1 VSVGEGTSTMAKVEP
16 YTPREEG
23 VLSLASMDPDF
34 NKDGV
39 VDETEKAVYEKML
52 KADADGDGH
61 LTRAEVYAVIATGI
75 MELREAQKGGI
86 QIAAL
91 NPDSDGDGKVE
102 AWEKEVFE
110 RIKEADADQSGAISV
125 KELFGVIKGAAA
137 SDRAKRLFR
146 RLFIAAVLV
155 IFILIG
161 AMLGTGIVAGEAV
174 KESKVPS
181 CSDPDSASCNPDGLV
196 RVGTVES
203 FVASIFDLPSAP
215 TESLAYMKSLTTYV
229 DLTAAPTVGGAVE
242 ATFAIASAY
251 KRSDTRVF
259 LETASGHT
267 IDIDADAQTASIT
280 MNGVTY
286 PMSDTLPEMAGRRL
300 QTTAHAPMPATLT
313 GKQLAEHHLD
323 RRRRQLNFG
332 GALMTSGSFTMM
344 AASGGD
350 DRRRQLNFGGAL
362 MTSGSFTMMAAGD
375 GD

>member
-1 VSVGEGTSTMAKVEP
+1 VEP
-16 YTPREEG
+16 HTPEEG

-39 VDETEKAVYEKML
+39 VDEMEKAVYEKML

-61 LTRAEVYAVIATGI
+61 LTRAEVYTVISSGI
-75 MELREAQKGGI
+75 KELREAKTGSSI
-86 QIAAL
+86 PIATL

-102 AWEKEVFE
+102 AWETEVFE
-110 RIKEADADQSGAISV
+110 RIKAADADQSGAISV

-161 AMLGTGIVAGEAV
+161 AMLGMGIVAGEAV

-181 CSDPDSASCNPDGLV
+181 CSDPDSASCNPEGLV
-196 RVGTVES
+196 RVGSVES
-203 FVASIFDLPSAP
+203 FVASVFDLPSAP
-215 TESLAYMKSLTTYV
+215 TESLAYMKSLTTYI
-229 DLTAAPTVGGAVE
+229 DMTASASVGGAVE
-242 ATFAIASAY
+242 ATFAIAGAY

-280 MNGVTY
+280 MNGVAY
-286 PMSDTLPEMAGRRL
+286 PVSDALPATAGRRL
-300 QTTAHAPMPATLT
+300 ETNAQAPMPATLT

-344 AASGGD
+344 AAGD
-350 DRRRQLNFGGAL
+350 SDRRRQLNFGGAL
-362 MTSGSFTMMAAGD
+362 MTSGSFTMMASSGGD
-375 GD
+375 